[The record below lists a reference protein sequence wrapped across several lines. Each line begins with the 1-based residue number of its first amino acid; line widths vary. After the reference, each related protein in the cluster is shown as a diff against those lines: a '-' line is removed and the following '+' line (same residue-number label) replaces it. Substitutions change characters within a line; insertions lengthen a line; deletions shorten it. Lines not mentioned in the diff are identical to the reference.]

1 MRTFA
6 TVMAS
11 LLHIRVMLA
20 AATVVLMLLG
30 LVFFSGLVQDESGRE
45 ISSFGTDP
53 AKIWLVGLIILGIC
67 LLWVPLSAYICAR
80 IAHNRGLSARRY
92 AIAGAAY
99 SMLFFFP
106 GLYFVMQMRNKTVW
120 KPAIWAVYAVLYAGW
135 LLGPIA
141 LTLAIVGLSVG
152 TVGLGAFPSVLLL
165 SLFLAMSVAW
175 CISLFRL
182 LKRPLPS
189 GRHVTIEQ
197 TGQAVDSLIAEVY
210 LAPFLLCF
218 ASIVVLLLGG
228 LLAILII

>member
-11 LLHIRVMLA
+11 LLHIRIILA
-20 AATVVLMLLG
+20 AAVVTCMLLG

-141 LTLAIVGLSVG
+141 LTLAS
-152 TVGLGAFPSVLLL
+152 
-165 SLFLAMSVAW
+165 
-175 CISLFRL
+175 
-182 LKRPLPS
+182 
-189 GRHVTIEQ
+189 
-197 TGQAVDSLIAEVY
+197 
-210 LAPFLLCF
+210 
-218 ASIVVLLLGG
+218 
-228 LLAILII
+228 